1 MSVAWRQHWR
11 FLTVCVVLLVAV
23 VVGMGDVRIR
33 PYITGDAS
41 VITSS
46 VTQNVAGTTDL
57 FDAEESHVVHLDVE
71 DGEWSSMIDAY
82 ESTGDKK
89 WITADLTIDGE
100 LIPDVAVRLKGN
112 STLQGLRRED
122 SGQGEGRPT
131 PPGEFEPP
139 AGMEMPE
146 GVEPPA
152 GMEMPPGGGG
162 GPGMGAG
169 ISADDPSSL
178 PLLISFDRNY
188 EGRAYQGLTEL
199 SIRPG
204 TPVLN
209 EAVALD
215 LTSATGQ
222 ESQRYAYSEY
232 SVNDGATTTR
242 LVLEHPDAGYA
253 DSLFDGAGYLY
264 KADSSSRFEY
274 VGEDQSEYADQFTQ
288 INAADDGTLQPVI
301 DLLKWVDSADDE
313 QFAAELDQWVDV
325 ESFAAY
331 VATQNLLGN
340 SDDIS
345 GPGQN
350 YYLWYDLETEKFT
363 VLSWDLN
370 LTMSGD
376 TSSGPDDSTSIGGGR
391 GPGGMRGM
399 PGGDA
404 DAGPGG
410 MPGEAPEGAM
420 PRGGDG
426 APSPGGNKL
435 KERFLESEAFDEVYE
450 GTYWDLYDQIYG
462 SGLALATLEQ
472 AVASFPLS
480 DGIDQTALDEAAATL
495 RSWIEQRTQALADQ
509 RPVCQEV

>member
-1 MSVAWRQHWR
+1 MSADRNAGLRRRLSVSWRQHWR

-23 VVGMGDVRIR
+23 AVGLGDVRIR

-41 VITSS
+41 VITSA
-46 VTQNVAGTTDL
+46 VTQNVTGTTDL
-57 FDAEESHVVHLDVE
+57 FDAEESHVVHLDVD
-71 DGEWSSMIDAY
+71 DGEWTSMLDAY
-82 ESTGDKK
+82 ESNGDKK
-89 WITADLTIDGE
+89 WITADLMIDGE

-112 STLQGLRRED
+112 STLQGLRGEG
-122 SGQGEGRPT
+122 SGPGGMGEGRPT
-131 PPGEFEPP
+131 PP
-139 AGMEMPE
+139 E
-146 GVEPPA
+146 GFEPPA

-162 GPGMGAG
+162 FPGMDSG
-169 ISADDPSSL
+169 ISADDPSTL

-215 LTSATGQ
+215 RTAATGQ
-222 ESQRYAYSEY
+222 ASQRYAYSEY
-232 SVNDGATTTR
+232 SINDGATTTR
-242 LVLEHPDAGYA
+242 LVLEHPDDGYA

-274 VGEDQSEYADQFTQ
+274 VGEDQSAYADQFTQ
-288 INAADDGTLQPVI
+288 INAVDDGTLQPVI

-331 VATQNLLGN
+331 AATQNLLAN
-340 SDDIS
+340 SDDMS

-363 VLSWDLN
+363 VVSWDLN
-370 LTMSGD
+370 LSMSGD
-376 TSSGPDDSTSIGGGR
+376 TTAGPDDTISMGGG
-391 GPGGMRGM
+391 
-399 PGGDA
+399 
-404 DAGPGG
+404 AGPGG
-410 MPGEAPEGAM
+410 MPGGPGGEAPAGAM
-420 PRGGDG
+420 PRGAEG
-426 APSPGGNKL
+426 AASFGGNVL
-435 KERFLESEAFDEVYE
+435 KERFLESDAFAELYE
-450 GTYWDLYDQIYG
+450 RTYWDLYDQIYG
-462 SGLALATLEQ
+462 SGQALAALEQ

-480 DGIDQTALDEAAATL
+480 DGVDQAALDEAAATL
-495 RSWIEQRTQALADQ
+495 RSWIEQRTTALADQ
-509 RPVCQEV
+509 RPA